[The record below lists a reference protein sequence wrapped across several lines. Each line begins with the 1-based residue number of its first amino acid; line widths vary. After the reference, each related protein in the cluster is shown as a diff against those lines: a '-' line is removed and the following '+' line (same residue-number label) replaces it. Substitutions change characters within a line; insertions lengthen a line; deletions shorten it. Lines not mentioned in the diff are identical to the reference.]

1 MRRKH
6 KRRCVLD
13 HREFS
18 EIIFSSP
25 EQFNSIGETFNQR
38 YEDTDLANK
47 KEGKI
52 NFQTVTKIFK
62 NPSQGE
68 TV

>member
-52 NFQTVTKIFK
+52 NFQTDI
-62 NPSQGE
+62 
-68 TV
+68 